1 MSKELFRDR
10 YCLLRAG
17 ERMEPVFPDRMD
29 MRWIRNT
36 YSAFCNTRGGTI
48 VIGLVPEGQRL
59 KAVGVEDPHG
69 TIMGIME
76 DLDDQNHV
84 NRNLLT
90 RDSFRILDVE
100 GSDVVV
106 IEVPRA
112 SRRDRPVY
120 VGSDPTN
127 AYRRIGEK
135 DVRMSRD
142 DVESMIID
150 SITPSPD
157 SESVYT
163 CRSDGLNYV
172 LTEKFTWMLPEDH
185 IWSNY
190 IGNGW
195 LRPAGVLYDDGD
207 EPTPT
212 LAGLL
217 MFGSEGFISQELPSY
232 RLTCDLLYGD
242 EEIHIDSHDGTGYGN
257 LLDFRFEVEHEI
269 DFFLETKEG
278 CDNDGIMD
286 CFMEIVM
293 NAIINCDYKYGG
305 RIHVEVTEG
314 GIIVENSGTFRIS
327 PDILWKGVN
336 DPRNRNLAR
345 LFRALGD
352 VRMDGNGL
360 ERTSETCRKLGLNGP
375 IITES
380 FDPPT
385 VTVRISFDEDVE
397 DFNDLETRII
407 EMIHADDKIS
417 ILKAASMLNVGKARV
432 ERVFDKLRES
442 GKLERVGGTRGRWV
456 LH

>member
-17 ERMEPVFPDRMD
+17 ERMEPVSPDHMD

-69 TIMGIME
+69 TVRGIME
-76 DLDDQNHV
+76 DLDDQDHV

-90 RDSFRILDVE
+90 RDSFRILNVE
-100 GSDVVV
+100 GSDVIV
-106 IEVPRA
+106 IDVPGA

-127 AYRRIGEK
+127 AYRRIGDR

-142 DVESMIID
+142 DVESMVID

-157 SESVYT
+157 SESVST
-163 CRSDGLNYV
+163 CVMKGLDSYIIG
-172 LTEKFTWMLPEDH
+172 TFSCMLPADH
-185 IWSNY
+185 IWRKHMDD
-190 IGNGW
+190 GW
-195 LRPAGVLYDDGD
+195 LRPAGAVYD
-207 EPTPT
+207 EEEPT

-217 MFGSEGFISQELPSY
+217 MFGDEGYISQELPSY
-232 RLTCDLLYGD
+232 RLKCDVIYGD
-242 EEIHIDSHDGTGYGN
+242 REKHIDSNDGTWSGN
-257 LLDFRFEVEHEI
+257 LLGFRNRVEDEI
-269 DFFLETKEG
+269 EILLESKDDCDREG
-278 CDNDGIMD
+278 IRR
-286 CFMEIVM
+286 CFMEVFM
-293 NAIINCDYKYGG
+293 NALVNCDYRYGG
-305 RIHVEVTEG
+305 KVEVEITDD
-314 GIIVENSGTFRIS
+314 GIIVENSGTLRIS
-327 PDILWKGVN
+327 PEMLGKKIS
-336 DPRNRNLAR
+336 DPRNRNIAR
-345 LFRALGD
+345 MFRALED
-352 VRMDGNGL
+352 VRMEGKGL
-360 ERTSETCRKLGLNGP
+360 EETSETCRRLGLNGP

-385 VTVRISFDEDVE
+385 VTARISFDGDVE
-397 DFNDLETRII
+397 DFTDLETKMI
-407 EMIHADDKIS
+407 EMIRADDRIS
-417 ILKAASMLNVGKARV
+417 ILKAASTLNVGKARV
-432 ERVFDKLRES
+432 ERVIDKLRGS